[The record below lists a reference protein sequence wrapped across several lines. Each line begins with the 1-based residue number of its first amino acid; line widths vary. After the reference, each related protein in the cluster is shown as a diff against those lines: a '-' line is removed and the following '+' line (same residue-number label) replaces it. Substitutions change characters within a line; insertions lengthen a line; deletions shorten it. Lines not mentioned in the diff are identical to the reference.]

1 MEIIRIDN
9 VQKRFGKVEA
19 VRGVS
24 LSISEGELF
33 GLIGPDGA
41 GKTTLMRS
49 MCTLL
54 EPDSGHILIGGLDV
68 TKNVTR
74 IRSNIGYMPQRF
86 SLYPDLSVEQN
97 LRFFAEL
104 FEVPAADREKHMQ
117 ELYRFSRLEPF
128 KKREAAA
135 LSGGMKQK
143 LALSCALIHRP
154 DIFVLDEPTF
164 GVDPISRTE
173 FWNMLR
179 SIRDE
184 GKTIVVSTAYM
195 DEADLCDRVALLFE
209 GETIALGTPGEL
221 KESYRYPLYRIAGR
235 DVRRLRDFFREVP
248 SVHDTR
254 LFGDSIHVSFDEEP
268 AETAWLEWRTSL
280 RGELER
286 WEREEPSI
294 EDVFL
299 DLIGSG

>member
-1 MEIIRIDN
+1 MGIIDIES
-9 VQKRFGKVEA
+9 VEKRFGDVEA

-24 LSISEGELF
+24 LSVSEGELF

-54 EPDSGHILIGGLDV
+54 EPDAGRISINGLDV
-68 TKNVTR
+68 SRNATH
-74 IRSNIGYMPQRF
+74 IRSIIGYMPQRF

-97 LRFFAEL
+97 LEFFAEL
-104 FEVPAADREKHMQ
+104 FEVPAAEREERIR

-128 KKREAAA
+128 RKREAAA

-143 LALSCALIHRP
+143 LALSCALVHRP

-164 GVDPISRTE
+164 GVDPISRKE
-173 FWNMLR
+173 FWSMLR
-179 SIRDE
+179 TIRDE
-184 GKTIVVSTAYM
+184 RKTIVVSTAYM
-195 DEADLCDRVALLFE
+195 DEADLCDRVALLFD
-209 GETIALGTPGEL
+209 GKTIALGTPGEL
-221 KESYRYPLYRIAGR
+221 KAGYPYPLYRITGR
-235 DVRRLRDFFREVP
+235 DTRRLRDFFRGVP

-254 LFGDSIHVSFDEEP
+254 LFGDSIHVGFDNDPPRSAWDGWRES
-268 AETAWLEWRTSL
+268 AE
-280 RGELER
+280 GGIER
-286 WEREEPSI
+286 WERVEPSI

-299 DLIGSG
+299 DLIGNG

>member
-1 MEIIRIDN
+1 MEAIRIEN
-9 VQKRFGKVEA
+9 VEKRFGDVEA

-24 LSISEGELF
+24 LSVSEGELF

-54 EPDSGHILIGGLDV
+54 EPDVGSISISGLDV
-68 TKNVTR
+68 SSNATR
-74 IRSNIGYMPQRF
+74 IRSMIGYMPQRF

-104 FEVPAADREKHMQ
+104 FEVPTDDLERHIE

-143 LALSCALIHRP
+143 LALSCALVHRP

-164 GVDPISRTE
+164 GVDPISRKE
-173 FWNMLR
+173 FWSMLR
-179 SIRDE
+179 SIRGE
-184 GKTIVVSTAYM
+184 GKTIIVSTAYM
-195 DEADLCDRVALLFE
+195 DEADLCDRVALLFD
-209 GETIALGTPGEL
+209 GKVIALGTPGEL
-221 KESYRYPLYRIAGR
+221 KEGYRYPLYRITGSE
-235 DVRRLRDFFREVP
+235 VRRIRDFFRDVS

-254 LFGDSIHVSFDEEP
+254 LFGDSVHVSFDGAP
-268 AETAWLEWRTSL
+268 PDSAWEEWRESSGGTI
-280 RGELER
+280 ER
-286 WEREEPSI
+286 WEREMPSI

-299 DLIGSG
+299 DLIRSG

>member
-1 MEIIRIDN
+1 MEAIHIED
-9 VQKRFGKVEA
+9 VEKRFGGVEA

-54 EPDSGHILIGGLDV
+54 EPDGGRILIGGLDV
-68 TKNVTR
+68 AKNVMR

-104 FEVPAADREKHMQ
+104 FDVPASDREKHME

-128 KKREAAA
+128 KKRQASA

-154 DIFVLDEPTF
+154 DILVLDEPTF
-164 GVDPISRTE
+164 GVDPISRKE
-173 FWNMLR
+173 FWSMLG

-209 GETIALGTPGEL
+209 GETIALGTPEEL
-221 KESYRYPLYRIAGR
+221 KGGYRYPLYRITGHR
-235 DVRRLRDFFREVP
+235 VRRLRDFFREAP
-248 SVHDTR
+248 GVHDTR
-254 LFGDSIHVSFDEEP
+254 LFGDSIHVSFTDEP
-268 AETAWLEWRTSL
+268 AESSWLEWRASL
-280 RGELER
+280 GGEMER
-286 WEREEPSI
+286 WEREKPSI

-299 DLIGSG
+299 DLIEES

>member
-1 MEIIRIDN
+1 MEIIRIEN
-9 VQKRFGKVEA
+9 VEKRFGDVEA

-24 LSISEGELF
+24 LSVSEGELF

-54 EPDSGHILIGGLDV
+54 EPDAGSISIGGLDV
-68 TKNVTR
+68 SRNAMRV
-74 IRSNIGYMPQRF
+74 RSMIGYMPQRF

-104 FEVPAADREKHMQ
+104 FEVPAGEREKLMRG
-117 ELYRFSRLEPF
+117 LYRFSRLEPF
-128 KKREAAA
+128 RKREAAA

-164 GVDPISRTE
+164 GVDPISRKE
-173 FWNMLR
+173 FWSMLR
-179 SIRDE
+179 SIRDD

-195 DEADLCDRVALLFE
+195 DEADLCDRVALLFD
-209 GETIALGTPGEL
+209 GKAVALGTPGEL
-221 KESYRYPLYRIAGR
+221 KAGYRYPLYRITGR
-235 DVRRLRDFFREVP
+235 DTRRLRDFFRGAP

-254 LFGDSIHVSFDEEP
+254 LFGDSVHVSFDTEP
-268 AETAWLEWRTSL
+268 PESAWDGWRESS
-280 RGELER
+280 GGDLER